1 MSELSKNQI
10 YHLVLADIAIVAA
23 IDANGS
29 QVLPEDRKDYAPGS
43 IRDHWLARTPESLQ
57 KRRVLSM
64 ANAGV
69 ASLQMMPAERLVAAA
84 DRMGVPFEDGTAKN
98 IADYFVMKREAILQY
113 NR

>member
-10 YHLVLADIAIVAA
+10 YHLILSDIAMVAA

-29 QVLPEDRKDYAPGS
+29 QVFSEDRKDYAPGA
-43 IRDHWLARTPESLQ
+43 IRDRWIERTPDSLWR
-57 KRRVLSM
+57 RRVLAM

-69 ASLQMMPAERLVAAA
+69 ASLQQMPADRLITTAERLS
-84 DRMGVPFEDGTAKN
+84 VPFNDETAKG
-98 IADYFVMKREAILQY
+98 IAEYFFMKREALLLY